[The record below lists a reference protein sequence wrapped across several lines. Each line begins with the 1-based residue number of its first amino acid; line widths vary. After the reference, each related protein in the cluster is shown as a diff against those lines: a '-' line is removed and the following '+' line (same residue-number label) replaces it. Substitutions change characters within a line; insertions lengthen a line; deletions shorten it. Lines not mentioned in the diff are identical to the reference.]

1 MGPRSQAIANEGACA
16 HTYTYMDIP
25 PIEHFLRVK
34 GRKEIL
40 MICLPRILQRKSN
53 NSSKPEN
60 PNNVSLHYQIEQE

>member
-25 PIEHFLRVK
+25 LIENFLKVR

-40 MICLPRILQRKSN
+40 VICLPRILQRKSN
-53 NSSKPEN
+53 NSSKSEN
-60 PNNVSLHYQIEQE
+60 PNNVALHYQTEQE